1 MLRTLRIFFLGRLL
15 REKLLLL
22 AFVSLGM
29 LWWLSSFTTHAG
41 RFWREQRSTTAALKE
56 QQQWL
61 NNRGSID
68 AAVQKAAGRLVA
80 ANTLD
85 GTRLATEVSSLASAS
100 GLRNAGGEPP
110 TKNSNGQFSVHTLN
124 YTIRNADFL
133 ALLKFY
139 VALRDRSPYIGIDQ
153 FSLTANPANPAQLSL
168 SLRVSSVEI
177 AR

>member
-1 MLRTLRIFFLGRLL
+1 MFRTLRILFLSRLL
-15 REKLLLL
+15 REKVLLLG
-22 AFVSLGM
+22 FVALGM
-29 LWWLSSFTTHAG
+29 LLWLSSFSTRGG
-41 RFWREQRSTTAALKE
+41 RFWREQRTTTVALKE

-61 NNRGSID
+61 GNRSSID

-85 GTRLATEVSSLASAS
+85 GTRLATEVSSLASS
-100 GLRNAGGEPP
+100 VGLRNAGGEPS
-110 TKNSNGQFSVHTLN
+110 TKTSNGQFSVHTLN

-133 ALLKFY
+133 SLLKFY